1 MAEIFEQA
9 ARMKLRFETN
19 KGCLSSEEVWE
30 LSLSS
35 LDMLARS
42 VNKRVR
48 EAEEESFIPAAHQP
62 KVISHDALRLDILKH
77 VIGVKVVE
85 RDLARKKAE
94 DRTKLVRLQELLA
107 AKEDDAF
114 KAMSQEEI
122 LKQITELE
130 TVV

>member
-1 MAEIFEQA
+1 MAELFEQA
-9 ARMKLRFETN
+9 ARMKLRFETS

-30 LSLSS
+30 LSLTS
-35 LDMLARS
+35 LDTLARA
-42 VNKRVR
+42 VNKRLR
-48 EAEEESFIPAAHQP
+48 ETEEESFIPAAHQP
-62 KVISHDALRLDILKH
+62 SVLSFDALRLDMLKH
-77 VIGVKVVE
+77 VINVKVTE

-94 DRTKLVRLQELLA
+94 DRAKLARLKDLLA

-130 TVV
+130 AAV

>member
-9 ARMKLRFETN
+9 ARMKLRFETS

-30 LSLSS
+30 LSLLS
-35 LDMLARS
+35 LDTLARA
-42 VNKRVR
+42 VNKRLR
-48 EAEEESFIPAAHQP
+48 EAEEESFIPSAHHP
-62 KVISHDALRLDILKH
+62 KVLSHDVLRLDMLKH

-85 RDLARKKAE
+85 RDLARKKTE
-94 DRTKLVRLQELLA
+94 DRAKLMRLQDLLA

-122 LKQITELE
+122 LKQIAELE
-130 TVV
+130 AVV